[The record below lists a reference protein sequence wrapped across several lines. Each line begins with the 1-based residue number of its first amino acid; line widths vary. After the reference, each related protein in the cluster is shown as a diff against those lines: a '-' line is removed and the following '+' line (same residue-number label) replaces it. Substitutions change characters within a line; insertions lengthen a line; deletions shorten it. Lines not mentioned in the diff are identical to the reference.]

1 MSTVPIEQALT
12 YINESQSIQEQ
23 QDQQQQD
30 QLSIDGLAID
40 GQTLSDNNGNGIEG
54 LTDPSASSQDLQ
66 NLPTTQGDL
75 LQGIKA

>member
-12 YINESQSIQEQ
+12 YINESQSIQQQ

-40 GQTLSDNNGNGIEG
+40 GQNNDNNGNGFEG

-66 NLPTTQGDL
+66 NLHNPHGDL
-75 LQGIKA
+75 LKGIKA